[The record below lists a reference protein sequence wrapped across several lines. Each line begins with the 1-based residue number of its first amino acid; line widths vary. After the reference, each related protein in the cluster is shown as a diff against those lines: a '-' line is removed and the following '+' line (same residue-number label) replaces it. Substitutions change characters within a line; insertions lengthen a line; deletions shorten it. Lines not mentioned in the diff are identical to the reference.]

1 MNLNVRLRGQL
12 DHFGLDVELA
22 LPAQGITALYGAS
35 GAGKTTL
42 LRAIAGLD
50 RHPGARLVF
59 SGQVWQDENNF
70 VPTHRRQLG
79 YVFQE
84 ASLFPHLNVQGNIE
98 YGLKRGQ
105 RQAAAIAFDQ
115 AVEVLGLQS
124 LLQRMPDTLSGGE
137 RQRVAIARALAAS
150 PGLMLMD
157 EPLAGLDRQ
166 RKQEVLPYIES
177 LHQNLQT
184 PIIYVSHSATEV
196 ARLADHLVLLEAGRV
211 SASGPVAEILT
222 RLDLP
227 LAHDHQ
233 AAALIEATVAGHDEH
248 YQLTYLDFAGG
259 QFSVEQRP
267 LPNGSTVRVR
277 LAARDV
283 SLTIERP
290 AKTSI
295 LNVFAAEVDEIQSE
309 SASQVLVRLN
319 CGGTMVLARITRK
332 SCDALGL
339 QPGFAVFV
347 QAKTIALLG

>member
-1 MNLNVRLRGQL
+1 M
-12 DHFGLDVELA
+12 
-22 LPAQGITALYGAS
+22 
-35 GAGKTTL
+35 
-42 LRAIAGLD
+42 
-50 RHPGARLVF
+50 
-59 SGQVWQDENNF
+59 
-70 VPTHRRQLG
+70 
-79 YVFQE
+79 
-84 ASLFPHLNVQGNIE
+84 
-98 YGLKRGQ
+98 
-105 RQAAAIAFDQ
+105 
-115 AVEVLGLQS
+115 LGLQS

-177 LHQNLQT
+177 LHQNLQI

-227 LAHDHQ
+227 LAHDYQ

-339 QPGFAVFV
+339 EAGSAVFV